1 MEPRE
6 EPSMDFPTQRK
17 DLSPEEVNDAIIDA
31 YERGDMKEVERLRKE
46 YLGESL
52 TLSYRAWVILNS

>member
-1 MEPRE
+1 
-6 EPSMDFPTQRK
+6 MDFPTQRK